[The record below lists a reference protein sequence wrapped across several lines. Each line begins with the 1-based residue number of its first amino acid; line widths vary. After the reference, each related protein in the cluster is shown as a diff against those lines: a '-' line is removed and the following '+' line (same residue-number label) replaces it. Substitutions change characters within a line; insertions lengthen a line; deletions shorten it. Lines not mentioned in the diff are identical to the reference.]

1 MRVIILIMAL
11 LHLASWAHAQVT
23 PETVGAETLPA
34 PQESWFLLKAWDAAY
49 LFDSN
54 NGDMQGSLTVSWYTP
69 AVEPNIPRNEI
80 YAAESFYSRGVRGDR
95 TDVLTIFDI
104 PSLSA
109 KAEVVLPPKTTPL
122 WLRNYIGLLGDER
135 HVIVFNMTPAQSV
148 SVVDVI
154 DREFAG
160 EISTP
165 GCALILPVDNRSF
178 VMICGDGSVQ
188 LIRLDEN
195 GNEATRSRSKQFFSV
210 EDDPVFDQVARTD
223 SGWILVSHAGLVIQL
238 TVSGD
243 DIKLDKPWS
252 MLSSED
258 IAKSWRPGGRQMM
271 GFHRNSR
278 VLYVLMHKGGVDTH
292 YEAGEEAWLL
302 DIDKK
307 KRIGR
312 VKLRVPADAMQTTQ
326 EAAPKMLT
334 INTDGAVDVYDGQ
347 LLRHLRTIV
356 EPAAKPLYLQTLG
369 RHD

>member
-1 MRVIILIMAL
+1 MRIIILTMVL
-11 LHLASWAHAQVT
+11 LQLAPWANAQVA
-23 PETVGAETLPA
+23 PETVREETLPA
-34 PQESWFLLKAWDAAY
+34 PQDSWFLLKGWDAAY

-54 NGDMQGSLTVSWYTP
+54 SGDMQGSLTLSWFTP
-69 AVEPNIPRNEI
+69 AVEPNIPRNEF
-80 YAAESFYSRGVRGDR
+80 YAAESFYSRGVRGER

-104 PSLSA
+104 TSMSA

-122 WLRNYIGLLGDER
+122 WLRNYIGLLGDDR

-154 DREFAG
+154 DREFVG

-165 GCALILPVDNRSF
+165 GCALILPVDDRSF

-195 GNEATRSRSKQFFSV
+195 GKEAQRSRSKQFFSV
-210 EDDPVFDQVARTD
+210 DEDPVFDQVTRTD
-223 SGWILVSHAGLVIQL
+223 SGWILASHEGLVIQL

-243 DIKLDKPWS
+243 DIELDKPWS
-252 MLSSED
+252 MLSAED
-258 IAKSWRPGGRQMM
+258 IAESWRPGGRQMM
-271 GFHRNSR
+271 DFHRGSR
-278 VLYVLMHKGGVDTH
+278 VLYLLMHKGGVDTH
-292 YEAGEEAWLL
+292 YEPGEEAWLF
-302 DIDKK
+302 DIDRKR
-307 KRIGR
+307 RIGR
-312 VKLRVPADAMQTTQ
+312 VKLKVPAEAIQVTQ

-334 INTDGAVDVYDGQ
+334 INTAAEVDVYDGQ

-356 EPAAKPLYLQTLG
+356 EPSPTPMYLQTLG

>member
-1 MRVIILIMAL
+1 
-11 LHLASWAHAQVT
+11 
-23 PETVGAETLPA
+23 
-34 PQESWFLLKAWDAAY
+34 
-49 LFDSN
+49 
-54 NGDMQGSLTVSWYTP
+54 
-69 AVEPNIPRNEI
+69 VEPNIPRNEI

-104 PSLSA
+104 TSMTA

-122 WLRNYIGLLGDER
+122 WLRNYIGLLDDER
-135 HVIVFNMTPAQSV
+135 HVVVFNMTPAQSV

-154 DREFAG
+154 DQEFAG

-165 GCALILPVDNRSF
+165 GCALILPVDDRSF

-195 GNEATRSRSKQFFSV
+195 GKEVNRSRSKQFFSV
-210 EDDPVFDQVARTD
+210 DDDPVFDQVARTD
-223 SGWILVSHAGLVIQL
+223 SGWILASHEGLVIQL

-243 DIKLDKPWS
+243 NIKLDQPWS
-252 MLSSED
+252 MLNSED
-258 IAKSWRPGGRQMM
+258 VAESWRPGGRQVM

-292 YEAGEEAWLL
+292 YEPGEEAWLF
-302 DIDKK
+302 DIDRK
-307 KRIGR
+307 KRVGR
-312 VKLRVPADAMQTTQ
+312 VKLRVPGDAIQTTQ

-334 INTDGAVDVYDGQ
+334 INTDDDVDVYDGQ
-347 LLRHLRTIV
+347 QLRHLRTIV
-356 EPAAKPLYLQTLG
+356 EPSPKPLYLQTLG